1 MRRHLAGH
9 SKLSGAKLTAADADG
24 NGRVDNVDLA
34 LLRVAIAGRVS
45 LPMRIVF
52 GDLDGDG
59 KLTTNDTVIMRR
71 HLAGHSKLSGAK
83 LNAADVDLNGQ
94 VDQTD
99 LELLRK
105 AIAGSVKLPS
115 VN

>member
-1 MRRHLAGH
+1 MKVF
-9 SKLSGAKLTAADADG
+9 SLS
-24 NGRVDNVDLA
+24 LA
-34 LLRVAIAGRVS
+34 LA
-45 LPMRIVF
+45 VF
-52 GDLDGDG
+52 LGSFTTTRQVQASSPVGDIDGDG